1 MNHGSVILL
10 AEGASRSGIWSIMV
24 TVVLGFATIYMLL
37 PRPRSYP
44 RAWSL
49 VAAIPALLLTGF
61 LLLAG
66 QGWSLES
73 SLFYLFSFVA
83 IVSGGLLIVLNN
95 PLHGAL
101 SFALVVLSTCG
112 LFLLQAAPF
121 LMAATMIVYAGAII
135 VTFIFLIMLAQQAG
149 GSDADQRSRE
159 PLLACVTGF
168 ALLGI
173 ILYVLLIDNSNDASD
188 LLRRKAGLLALPAD
202 NVAALGKLLFT
213 DYLLAVEL
221 GGTLLLV
228 ATIGAVAIAAK
239 RAEDSR

>member
-1 MNHGSVILL
+1 
-10 AEGASRSGIWSIMV
+10 
-24 TVVLGFATIYMLL
+24 LL

-44 RAWSL
+44 RTWGLAT
-49 VAAIPALLLTGF
+49 AIPALLLTGF
-61 LLLAG
+61 VLLAG
-66 QGWSLES
+66 QGWSVES
-73 SLFYLFSFVA
+73 SLFYLFSFTA
-83 IVSGGLLIVLNN
+83 IVSGGLLVALDN

-101 SFALVVLSTCG
+101 SFALVVLSSCG

-135 VTFIFLIMLAQQAG
+135 VTFVFLIMLAQQAG

-159 PLLACVTGF
+159 PLLACATGF

-173 ILYVLLIDNSNDASD
+173 ILYVLLSGRSNGANN
-188 LLRRKAGLLALPAD
+188 LLRPDRSIALPAD
-202 NVAALGKLLFT
+202 NVAALGKILFT

-228 ATIGAVAIAAK
+228 AAIGAVAIAA
-239 RAEDSR
+239 RRSEDGR